1 MLVSA
6 LGLAPRPRCTSPCEL
21 RLRSGLPILAS
32 VSSRILWS
40 TSNILSGRKRRE
52 EKRLWQCD
60 NSCSAQG
67 RIMNRSIDRSIAKC
81 NARFVRKFA
90 RFHTFPLVQPELG
103 GLMNCSHWSI
113 KSDQFLKPY
122 LDLPTFLILFAMF
135 VTSFAGS
142 VSASERDQ
150 QMHKK

>member
-1 MLVSA
+1 MRANSPSWVSA
-6 LGLAPRPRCTSPCEL
+6 GD
-21 RLRSGLPILAS
+21 
-32 VSSRILWS
+32 SSRLKFLCRVILLEILGYS
-40 TSNILSGRKRRE
+40 MAKVVVAKGLVTSMDIDLQECRRVGARMHVQCMRKPYP
-52 EKRLWQCD
+52 C
-60 NSCSAQG
+60 
-67 RIMNRSIDRSIAKC
+67 
-81 NARFVRKFA
+81 
-90 RFHTFPLVQPELG
+90 PQPELG